1 MLINHPY
8 YFLIYSNSNTA
19 FYIVEACHYFTVYV
33 FHYNYIFLNEKML
46 LNFTIHEFQITN
58 LINYNLPCCI
68 PCECKLNNDE
78 FVNSTHTHITYF
90 LKSV

>member
-33 FHYNYIFLNEKML
+33 FHYNYIFLNEKNASKILQYM
-46 LNFTIHEFQITN
+46 
-58 LINYNLPCCI
+58 
-68 PCECKLNNDE
+68 
-78 FVNSTHTHITYF
+78 NS
-90 LKSV
+90 K